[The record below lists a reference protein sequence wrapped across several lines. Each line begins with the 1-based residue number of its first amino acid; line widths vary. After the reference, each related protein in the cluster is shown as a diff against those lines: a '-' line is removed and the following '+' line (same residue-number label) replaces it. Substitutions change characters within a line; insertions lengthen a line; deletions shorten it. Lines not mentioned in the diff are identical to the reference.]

1 MKRLWN
7 WSTFQVS
14 LFHSVQ
20 LLFQLDYRW
29 RQEVPHSNVR
39 NHFGRELVNCPPRGS
54 AGVHCQYSVTW
65 TQPVTS
71 AARIIRGDLKKKI
84 KKNPSPSLIRRS
96 GFFVFFASHFLQLAV
111 SAPAGSNPTLLKET
125 QAPNWVPDC
134 RFALRFEPNAANDF
148 FSSVDLKKSPAKL
161 PSWCQATFLLS
172 HWNYRVDMAI
182 FNTARPANGW
192 NLAAFP
198 GGVAECGV
206 GSAAGQFRPGRC
218 PLQSARQRND
228 ACTVHVKS
236 FSISPLLSLTHSL
249 THTWTSG
256 SVQQKKQVYTN
267 CESQSTCCSNT
278 TWMPILH
285 LRPFWWGV
293 GGVGGVRGHLRVR
306 GVRGQEVGHRC
317 FD

>member
-1 MKRLWN
+1 M
-7 WSTFQVS
+7 
-14 LFHSVQ
+14 
-20 LLFQLDYRW
+20 
-29 RQEVPHSNVR
+29 
-39 NHFGRELVNCPPRGS
+39 
-54 AGVHCQYSVTW
+54 
-65 TQPVTS
+65 
-71 AARIIRGDLKKKI
+71 
-84 KKNPSPSLIRRS
+84 
-96 GFFVFFASHFLQLAV
+96 
-111 SAPAGSNPTLLKET
+111 SAPVGSNPTLLKET

-198 GGVAECGV
+198 GGVAKCGV

-249 THTWTSG
+249 THEHQA
-256 SVQQKKQVYTN
+256 QQKEQVYTN

-285 LRPFWWGV
+285 LHPF
-293 GGVGGVRGHLRVR
+293 GGVLVVWGGQRSSQGQRSQRSRGRSQVFWLVCVKHYLKN
-306 GVRGQEVGHRC
+306 C
-317 FD
+317 A